1 MFTFLLSLLSEIRLL
16 PCFDVEVPL
25 SCMEKWETKY
35 KEYRMDMKHALKDIS
50 KSEDEAARVIR
61 KYKEV

>member
-1 MFTFLLSLLSEIRLL
+1 MFSFFPPLLSEIRLL
-16 PCFDVEVPL
+16 PCFDVEVPP

-35 KEYRMDMKHALKDIS
+35 EEYRMNMTDALKDIS
-50 KSEDEAARVIR
+50 KSDEAAKVIR

>member
-1 MFTFLLSLLSEIRLL
+1 LL